1 MSSTPQPSPS
11 VQPAVGGAGLQPV
24 GDAAASLRASLS
36 RLRVVTRLMLIWQT
50 LGWLVAVYIAG
61 GIAVAI
67 TDYFLRLPGWLR
79 GGFLGLGVAIA
90 LWIIRTRVIP
100 AARFGPSLTE
110 YALRLE
116 RTATG
121 AARGLGGLL
130 ASAIDLSASP
140 VRAEAIEGR
149 RLAGLAAE
157 RLRGAGGAG
166 LWSALRPARS
176 GLATAAAAATLVALG
191 VAFARSPE
199 LARIGVARIMAPWMQ
214 AQWPVRTA
222 VADATGVTAHPLG
235 TALALRGALVR
246 SDLPAAQT
254 RVEARYRIIA
264 PDGTPGPFRKA
275 VLTSQERPVE
285 TVSTDALGA
294 RTVVSGTLFER
305 LIEPGALEPAADG
318 PGASAPADPTLPP
331 SPARLEYTLATR
343 DGETAPATILLVRP
357 PAIVSA
363 SAVVTPPPYAGAA
376 PLTSE
381 LGTGADER
389 ATLSGVL
396 TGSRVEVRLSFNRPL
411 PPAPQASGDARRAWL
426 AAALGEQFAALVADR
441 DGPEGPAF
449 AGVFEGASWRLSW
462 TVRDPIRLV
471 VRPRDEHGIAA
482 EVERVFRI
490 QSRDDTPPEATV
502 SRPADAGEALATA
515 TLPIACEGRDDI
527 GLEWVRAQYQIARR
541 PPDSAGAP
549 PEPAGEPATLA
560 DAAQPAG
567 AQPARTLTAT
577 GDLALASLS
586 LKPGDEVWISA
597 LAKDRFELD
606 GRTHEPVRSAI
617 RVIRIISPDELV
629 EQVWKELGSVR
640 RGAIRAAEQ
649 QAGLR
654 QAASEGRES
663 PTAAREQESLTEAAA
678 RQARTLDQVRAR
690 VRDNALKDDDLD
702 RVLDQARRLAEEA
715 RQASADAAAAAR
727 RAAEAAQGG
736 QGGDARAPER
746 DQARKEADA
755 ARQQSQQALE
765 DLASVLDQG
774 EDAWSVRRGVERL
787 LEEQRAIRE
796 QTRALGEQTV
806 GRSIEELTAAQR
818 QQAGQ
823 LAERQSD
830 LSQRTGETVEKLRQ
844 QAEAMR
850 QQDPSTAGALDEAA
864 RRAERARV
872 QEQMDRAARE
882 IEQNRQQS
890 AQQQQDRAVE
900 AMEQMLQDMQA
911 AAKGRDEVLA
921 RELASLVESL
931 DGLIRR
937 QERELAALAAAAPDA
952 LAALDAG
959 MIALRANTLGVLDQ
973 ARAAGREAREVGALI
988 DAAAG
993 SQADAI
999 AALRQAP
1006 PSAAGARTGEE
1017 ASLERLKEAR
1027 AKAESAR
1034 QAAED
1039 RNARRERDELR
1050 KAYRGIL
1057 DAQIDV
1063 RDRTKDAAALE
1074 AGRRQRA
1081 AAREL
1086 VAPQDDVRR
1095 RAADLLAKTQDLGE
1109 SDLFRFAH
1117 DRLDEATGKIALR
1130 LNEGEA
1136 SPAVVARQNMV
1147 IRILQGIIESLGQA
1161 GDQDDNLREPGEGDE
1176 GGDSSGQPGGQQRN
1190 RLIPESAELRL
1201 LRDQQAQALELTRA
1215 AAEGRD
1221 AELAGD
1227 AAALQKGLFEKARAL
1242 LERLQRQQPGAP
1254 TGRPAGD
1261 DAGAGEDAG
1270 GGAS

>member
-1 MSSTPQPSPS
+1 MSSTPQP
-11 VQPAVGGAGLQPV
+11 AFGATGLEPV
-24 GDAAASLRASLS
+24 GDAAASLRASLG

-50 LGWLVAVYIAG
+50 LGWLVAVYVAG

-116 RTATG
+116 RGTT
-121 AARGLGGLL
+121 GLGGLL

-140 VRAEAIEGR
+140 IRAEAIEGR
-149 RLAGLAAE
+149 RLAAMAAE
-157 RLRGAGGAG
+157 RLRRVGV
-166 LWSALRPARS
+166 WSALRPARS

-191 VAFARSPE
+191 VAYARSPE
-199 LARIGVARIMAPWMQ
+199 LARIGLARIMAPWMQ

-222 VADATGVTAHPLG
+222 VADATAVTAHPLG

-254 RVEARYRIIA
+254 RVEARYRLIA
-264 PDGTPGPFRKA
+264 PDGTPGPYRKA
-275 VLTSQERPVE
+275 VLTSQERPIE

-294 RTVVSGTLFER
+294 RTLVSGTLFER

-318 PGASAPADPTLPP
+318 PRSAASADAP
-331 SPARLEYTLATR
+331 SAPPARLEYTLATR
-343 DGETAPATILLVRP
+343 DGETPPATILLVRP

-363 SAVVTPPPYAGAA
+363 SAVVSPPPYTASA

-396 TGSRVEVRLSFNRPL
+396 SGSRVEVRLAFNRPL
-411 PPAPQASGDARRAWL
+411 PPAPQAPGDARRAWL

-441 DGPEGPAF
+441 DGPDGPAF

-471 VRPRDEHGIAA
+471 VRPTDEHGIAA

-490 QSRDDTPPEATV
+490 QSREDTPPEATV

-527 GLEWVRAQYQIARR
+527 GLDWVRAEFQIARR

-549 PEPAGEPATLA
+549 PEPVGEPATLA
-560 DAAQPAG
+560 DAAPSAG
-567 AQPARTLTAT
+567 TQPARTLTAT

-606 GRTHEPVRSAI
+606 GRTRDPVRSAV

-629 EQVWKELGSVR
+629 EQVWKELGAVR

-654 QAASEGRES
+654 QAAGEGRES

-715 RQASADAAAAAR
+715 RQASADASAAAR
-727 RAAEAAQGG
+727 RAAEAA

-806 GRSIEELTAAQR
+806 GRSVEELTAGQR

-937 QERELAALAAAAPDA
+937 QERELAALAAAAAPDA
-952 LAALDAG
+952 LASLDAG

-973 ARAAGREAREVGALI
+973 ARSAGREAREVGALI
-988 DAAAG
+988 DAAAAA
-993 SQADAI
+993 QADAI

-1027 AKAESAR
+1027 AKAEAAR

-1086 VAPQDDVRR
+1086 VPPQEAVRR
-1095 RAADLLAKTQDLGE
+1095 LAADLLAKTQDLGE

-1117 DRLDEATGKIALR
+1117 DRLDDATGKIAAR

-1161 GDQDDNLREPGEGDE
+1161 GDQDDNLREPGEGDD
-1176 GGDSSGQPGGQQRN
+1176 GGDSSGQQGGQQRN

-1221 AELAGD
+1221 ADLAGD

-1254 TGRPAGD
+1254 AGRPPGD
-1261 DAGAGEDAG
+1261 DAGGGEGGGGGGVGG

>member
-1 MSSTPQPSPS
+1 MSSTPQP
-11 VQPAVGGAGLQPV
+11 AFGATGLEPV

-149 RLAGLAAE
+149 RLAAMAAE
-157 RLRGAGGAG
+157 RLRRVGV
-166 LWSALRPARS
+166 WSALRPARS

-191 VAFARSPE
+191 MAFARSPE
-199 LARIGVARIMAPWMQ
+199 LARIGMARIMAPWMQ

-222 VADATGVTAHPLG
+222 VADATGITAHPLG

-254 RVEARYRIIA
+254 RVEARYRLIA
-264 PDGTPGPFRKA
+264 PDGTPGPYRKA

-294 RTVVSGTLFER
+294 RTVVTGTLFER

-318 PGASAPADPTLPP
+318 PRSATPTDASP
-331 SPARLEYTLATR
+331 SRLEYTLATR
-343 DGETAPATILLVRP
+343 DGETPPATILLVRP

-363 SAVVTPPPYAGAA
+363 SAVVSPPPYAGAA

-396 TGSRVEVRLSFNRPL
+396 SGSRVEVRLTFNRPL
-411 PPAPQASGDARRAWL
+411 PPAPQAAGDARRAWL

-471 VRPRDEHGIAA
+471 VRPTDEHGIAA

-527 GLEWVRAQYQIARR
+527 GLDWVRAEYQIARR

-549 PEPAGEPATLA
+549 PEPVGEPATLA
-560 DAAQPAG
+560 DAAPSA
-567 AQPARTLTAT
+567 ATQPARTLTAT

-606 GRTHEPVRSAI
+606 GRTHDPVRSAV

-629 EQVWKELGSVR
+629 EQVWKELGAVR
-640 RGAIRAAEQ
+640 RGAIRSAEQ

-654 QAASEGRES
+654 QAAGEGRES

-715 RQASADAAAAAR
+715 RQASADASAAAR

-736 QGGDARAPER
+736 QGGDARAVER

-755 ARQQSQQALE
+755 ARQQAQQALE
-765 DLASVLDQG
+765 DLAAVLDQG

-806 GRSIEELTAAQR
+806 GRSVEELTAAQR

-937 QERELAALAAAAPDA
+937 QERELAALAAAAAAPDA
-952 LAALDAG
+952 LASLDAG

-973 ARAAGREAREVGALI
+973 ARSAGREAREVGALI
-988 DAAAG
+988 DAAAAA
-993 SQADAI
+993 QADAI

-1086 VAPQDDVRR
+1086 VPPQEAVRR
-1095 RAADLLAKTQDLGE
+1095 LAADLLAKTQDMGE

-1117 DRLDEATGKIALR
+1117 DRLDDATGKIAAR

-1161 GDQDDNLREPGEGDE
+1161 GDQDDNLREPGEGDD
-1176 GGDSSGQPGGQQRN
+1176 GGDSSGQQGGQQRN

-1215 AAEGRD
+1215 AADGRD
-1221 AELAGD
+1221 ADLATD

-1254 TGRPAGD
+1254 AGRPPGD
-1261 DAGAGEDAG
+1261 DAGAGEGGGVEG